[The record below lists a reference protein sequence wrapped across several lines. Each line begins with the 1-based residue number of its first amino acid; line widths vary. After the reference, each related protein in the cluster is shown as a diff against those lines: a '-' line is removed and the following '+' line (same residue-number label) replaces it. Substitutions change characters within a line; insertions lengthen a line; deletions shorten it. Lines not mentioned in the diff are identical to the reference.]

1 MRLSKKIFTY
11 FIFIFFAQKVVAQK
25 SDYFVENWPLAY
37 EMQEKYEIPACLI
50 LSVAYV
56 ESGGG
61 ISKVGRL
68 LNNHFGIVGSSK
80 PEISGLKSKYK
91 YYPSIRDSYIGF
103 CTLVSSKKYYIG
115 IKGNL
120 DIRLWANSIAS
131 MGYAENATLW
141 SNTVVA
147 TSLKRCKPPIDS
159 KDRGG

>member
-1 MRLSKKIFTY
+1 MGLYKKIYTY
-11 FIFIFFAQKVVAQK
+11 FLLVFFAHNVVAQK
-25 SDYFVENWPLAY
+25 SDYFAENWALAY

-103 CTLVSSKKYYIG
+103 CVLVSSKKYYSG

-147 TSLKRCKPPIDS
+147 TSLKRCHPP
-159 KDRGG
+159 KDFKD

>member
-1 MRLSKKIFTY
+1 MGLYKKIYTY
-11 FIFIFFAQKVVAQK
+11 FLLVFFAHNVVAQK
-25 SDYFVENWPLAY
+25 SDYFAENWALAY

-103 CTLVSSKKYYIG
+103 CVLVSSKKYYSG

-141 SNTVVA
+141 SNTVVS
-147 TSLKRCKPPIDS
+147 TSLKRCHPP
-159 KDRGG
+159 KDFKD

>member
-1 MRLSKKIFTY
+1 MRFYKKINT
-11 FIFIFFAQKVVAQK
+11 FFLLLLFSQNVLAQKP
-25 SDYFVENWPLAY
+25 DYFAENWALAY
-37 EMQEKYEIPACLI
+37 EMQEKFEIPACLI

-103 CTLVSSKKYYIG
+103 CVLVSSKKYYSG

-147 TSLKRCKPPIDS
+147 TSLKRCKPP
-159 KDRGG
+159 KDFKD

>member
-1 MRLSKKIFTY
+1 MGLYKKIYTY
-11 FIFIFFAQKVVAQK
+11 FLLVFFAHNVVAQK
-25 SDYFVENWPLAY
+25 SDYFAENWALAY

-61 ISKVGRL
+61 VSKVGRL

-103 CTLVSSKKYYIG
+103 CVLVSSKKYYSG

-147 TSLKRCKPPIDS
+147 TSLKRCHPP
-159 KDRGG
+159 KDFKD

>member
-1 MRLSKKIFTY
+1 MRLYKKIYTY
-11 FIFIFFAQKVVAQK
+11 FILVFFAQNVVAQK
-25 SDYFVENWPLAY
+25 SDYFVENLALAY

-61 ISKVGRL
+61 VSKVGRL

-91 YYPSIRDSYIGF
+91 YYPSVRDSYIGF
-103 CTLVSSKKYYIG
+103 CALVSSKKYYSG

-141 SNTVVA
+141 SNAVVA
-147 TSLKRCKPPIDS
+147 TSLKRCTPPKDS
-159 KDRGG
+159 KNLGN